1 MKFKPEDF
9 KEMSDNPFL
18 QELAVRAA
26 DAKLQEWL
34 SEAKVV
40 GYKGDGMWDELWE
53 LPPDTHLAQ
62 LVNIWS
68 AQGPCN
74 PCHERCPHRPEGM

>member
-9 KEMSDNPFL
+9 DIHCSDCDYT
-18 QELAVRAA
+18 AA
-26 DAKLQEWL
+26 AQANAKLQEWL

-40 GYKGDGMWDELWE
+40 GYKGDGMWHELWE

-62 LVNIWS
+62 LVNIWK
-68 AQGPCN
+68 AGDK
-74 PCHERCPHRPEGM
+74 